1 MEFIMNFDAN
11 KTIKNWRWWAVL
23 PIVLP
28 FFAVAL
34 IPMAIIAILEFLIA
48 LVELVNFGERHSP
61 LAKRIVDWA
70 NTPK

>member
-1 MEFIMNFDAN
+1 MNFDTK

-34 IPMAIIAILEFLIA
+34 IPMIIITILELLIS

-61 LAKRIVDWA
+61 LAKRIVNWA
-70 NTPK
+70 TKYK